1 MHPQTLMDW
10 ALWNAGKGFRVF
22 PVRPWAKKPPLFDEF
37 PARATT
43 DACQIIEWWTRY
55 PDANIGIDTS
65 DMYVLD
71 IDPKGGVD
79 AYGSAERLGSEAG
92 IGYAVSTPSGGEHR
106 YYRVDQEYAGSIK
119 TLGVGLDTRWY
130 HNYVV
135 AAGSRT
141 PEGIYRCVVDS
152 PPTKLPEQ
160 IRARLALPDKRRR
173 DDTPLIEWDQPSSIE
188 IARRVAAQAEPSVEG
203 DGGNSAAYQAAAQI
217 RDYAVSEIECLQIML
232 DVFNPRCSPEWD
244 DSELKDIVE
253 HVYDYAK
260 NRPGVAHPDAIFSE
274 VTVDPEPK
282 PPMPEGRW
290 WNAEDFSDDYEG
302 EWLVWEMFPKVGV
315 CLLVAPPSG
324 GKTLVETHL
333 TDCIRTG
340 EKFFGVEPDHTGSS
354 IILASEAFPSL
365 KKRLRALRKSD
376 TPHRIHA
383 RPVAALASPR
393 AWATMCED
401 VIAEA
406 EQLKNRFG
414 DPVRIVALDTL
425 AASGM
430 LADENDNGAAALC
443 MTLLSGLAQKLQCLV
458 LVTHHTTKTGKTE
471 RGASALRGGADTVI
485 EIHRDGESPVRT
497 IELTKSRDGETK
509 PIGCFT
515 VESLVLGLDSRGR
528 EIKTAIMSTGGPG
541 PKKLA
546 NRPVKADKFM
556 EALDN
561 VLAVPNGSEVRDG
574 AVEKYDLRKEF
585 RQTAGFP
592 DSKSQNGNVK
602 GSFDR
607 CVTYFLSTLEIECV
621 LIEGNEFIRKR
632 KIEI

>member
-1 MHPQTLMDW
+1 MQPQTLMDW
-10 ALWNAGKGFRVF
+10 ALWNAGKGFKVF
-22 PVRPWAKKPPLFDEF
+22 PIRPGCKKPPLFDK
-37 PARATT
+37 PYARATT

-55 PDANIGIDTS
+55 PNANIGIDTT

-71 IDPKGGVD
+71 LDPKGGAD
-79 AYGSAERLGSEAG
+79 AYESARLVGSTPGECFT
-92 IGYAVSTPSGGEHR
+92 VSTPSGGEHR
-106 YYRVDQEYAGSIK
+106 YYRTAEPYAGSIK
-119 TLGVGLDTRWY
+119 SLGVGLDTRGY
-130 HNYVV
+130 HNYVLGAGSQT
-135 AAGSRT
+135 AAGT
-141 PEGIYRCVVDS
+141 YRCGVDV
-152 PPTKLPEQ
+152 PLARIPEQ
-160 IRARLALPDKRRR
+160 LRARLSAPDLRER
-173 DDTPLIEWDQPSSIE
+173 DDTPLIDWDLPSSIE
-188 IARRVAAQAEPSVEG
+188 LAKALVATKETQG
-203 DGGNSAAYQAAAQI
+203 LNNLDYYQIGCQV
-217 RDYAVSEIECLQIML
+217 RDYAVTELTCYEIMQ
-232 DVFNPRCSPEWD
+232 DHFNPAGVPEWD
-244 DSELKDIVE
+244 GQLKEIVE

-260 NRPGVAHPDAIFSE
+260 NQPGVAHPDAIFSE
-274 VTVDPEPK
+274 VTVEPEPK

-290 WNAEDFSDDYEG
+290 WNAEDFSDDYEE
-302 EWLVWEMFPKVGV
+302 EWLVWEMFPRVGV

-340 EKFFGVEPDHTGSS
+340 EKFFGVEPDHMGSS

-406 EQLKNRFG
+406 EHLKTRFG

-430 LADENDNGAAALC
+430 LADENDNGQAALC

-458 LVTHHTTKTGKTE
+458 LVTHHTTKSGKTE

-497 IELTKSRDGETK
+497 LELTKSRDGETK

-528 EIKTAIMSTGGPG
+528 EIKTAIMSTGGPA

-592 DSKSQNGNVK
+592 EGKSQNGNVK

-632 KIEI
+632 KIDL